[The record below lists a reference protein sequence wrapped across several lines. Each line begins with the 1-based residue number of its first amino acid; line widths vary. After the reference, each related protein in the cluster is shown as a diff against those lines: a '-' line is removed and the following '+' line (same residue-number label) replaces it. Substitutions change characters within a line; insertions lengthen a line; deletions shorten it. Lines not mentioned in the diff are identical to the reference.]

1 MIVLVTTEADK
12 TGRKKERGC
21 FVCIDWG
28 FFPVIFLHLWPIW
41 IAERLAD
48 FCFLFPA
55 GKIKSYKGRLIIL
68 FKLCRTVF
76 ITIWIIAF
84 WEKPKSYLV
93 SGRSLLKEKRKG
105 SRFHIL
111 DTGILSTQGRGLR

>member
-12 TGRKKERGC
+12 TGRNECGC

-28 FFPVIFLHLWPIW
+28 FFPVILLHLWPIW

-55 GKIKSYKGRLIIL
+55 GKIKLYK
-68 FKLCRTVF
+68 KSVDNF
-76 ITIWIIAF
+76 I
-84 WEKPKSYLV
+84 
-93 SGRSLLKEKRKG
+93 
-105 SRFHIL
+105 
-111 DTGILSTQGRGLR
+111 